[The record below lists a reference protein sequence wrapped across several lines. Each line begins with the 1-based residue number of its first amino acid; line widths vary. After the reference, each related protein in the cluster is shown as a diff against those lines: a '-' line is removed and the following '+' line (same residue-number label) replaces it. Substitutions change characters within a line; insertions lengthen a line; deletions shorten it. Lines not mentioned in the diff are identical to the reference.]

1 MDFSRFF
8 LSRFLSLSLCLPRL
22 FLDFLYQISAFE
34 REPHG
39 LLYRSTLSTQ
49 SLFCLFFL
57 VRKKRMDRPCTYIFG
72 GTFRLKDSHTHTQ
85 RRRGPNTS
93 PHETYRGWGRGRQ
106 SIEQKVKRIV
116 QSTDRSPERKTVE
129 KMRHESKRKTQKQN
143 ANKQKTIEKRCLTN
157 THTYTHTVAGGFLW
171 GVSPISTLIFLVCL
185 VSYPNPSHEMSFVFW
200 WIAMS
205 ASAVCVRFFVISLLV
220 LFFCHLSCLWATEKE
235 NKRRINISMARPC
248 R

>member
-1 MDFSRFF
+1 MDFGFF
-8 LSRFLSLSLCLPRL
+8 TLFFIAISLSLSLCFSVSPSAL
-22 FLDFLYQISAFE
+22 FRF
-34 REPHG
+34 P
-39 LLYRSTLSTQ
+39 LSNQCLRARTARPLV
-49 SLFCLFFL
+49 SFNTFDAEFVLFIFL

-157 THTYTHTVAGGFLW
+157 THTHTRLLVDFY
-171 GVSPISTLIFLVCL
+171 GVS
-185 VSYPNPSHEMSFVFW
+185 
-200 WIAMS
+200 
-205 ASAVCVRFFVISLLV
+205 RQSLL
-220 LFFCHLSCLWATEKE
+220 
-235 NKRRINISMARPC
+235 
-248 R
+248 